1 MSKYD
6 LTVGD
11 EVTTID
17 GSPSRTY
24 IIINYKP
31 GDNWAIVI
39 TRADGWHYALRANE
53 LIPTGQH
60 YNFSEKLKREID
72 ESMQSRYNIPKMF
85 LTDQHLILVTT

>member
-6 LTVGD
+6 LKVGD

-24 IIINYKP
+24 IVINYKP

-53 LIPTGQH
+53 LMPTGQH
-60 YNFSEKLKREID
+60 YNFSEKLKKEI
-72 ESMQSRYNIPKMF
+72 EGSLTYRYNLPKSL
-85 LTDQHLILVTT
+85 LTDQHLILVTA

>member
-1 MSKYD
+1 MSQYD
-6 LTVGD
+6 LKVGD
-11 EVTTID
+11 EVTTIED
-17 GSPSRTY
+17 GQSKIY

-60 YNFSEKLKREID
+60 YIFSEKLKREID
-72 ESMQSRYNIPKMF
+72 ESMQSRYNIRKMF
-85 LTDQHLILVTT
+85 LTDQHLKLTTS